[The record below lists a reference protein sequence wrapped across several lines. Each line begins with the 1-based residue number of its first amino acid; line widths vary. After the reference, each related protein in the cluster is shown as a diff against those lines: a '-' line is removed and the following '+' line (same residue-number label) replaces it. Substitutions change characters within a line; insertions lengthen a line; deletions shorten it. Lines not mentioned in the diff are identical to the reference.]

1 MARTVGIEEELL
13 LVDREDGRP
22 VSVASSVL
30 RATETEEQ
38 RERAGVSA
46 RDDEHAPG
54 GDVTGEFQQQQ
65 VETGTPPRT
74 SLDELEKDL
83 ATWRDLTV
91 RSARESGARVLATG
105 TSPLPV
111 TPTLQRNERYERLAE
126 RFGLTAAEH
135 LVSGCHVHVSVE
147 SDEEGVAAL
156 DRIRV
161 WLPAILAISANS
173 PFWQGEDSGYASFRS
188 QAMVRWPSAGPYDVF
203 GSPKRYRQLVSD
215 LVGTGVLLDAGM
227 LYLDARLSE
236 SYPTVEVRVAD
247 VCLDSRDAVLV
258 AGLSRALVET
268 AAREWAEGRPAP
280 EVPTAV
286 LRLATWQAGH
296 DGVDGS
302 LLDPATGRPRPARE
316 VLEALVAHVRP
327 ALEETGD
334 VARVEEG
341 VERVLTGGNGAT
353 RQRAVLE
360 RTGQLADVVAEIAR
374 VTAGHGD

>member
-135 LVSGCHVHVSVE
+135 LVSGCHVHVSID
-147 SDEEGVAAL
+147 SPEEGVGVL
-156 DRIRV
+156 DRALLEQVRAGEGLEPFEGREQRHLEEV
-161 WLPAILAISANS
+161 GHLAVVAVRAPA
-173 PFWQGEDSGYASFRS
+173 R
-188 QAMVRWPSAGPYDVF
+188 
-203 GSPKRYRQLVSD
+203 
-215 LVGTGVLLDAGM
+215 
-227 LYLDARLSE
+227 
-236 SYPTVEVRVAD
+236 
-247 VCLDSRDAVLV
+247 LV
-258 AGLSRALVET
+258 AGL
-268 AAREWAEGRPAP
+268 
-280 EVPTAV
+280 
-286 LRLATWQAGH
+286 H
-296 DGVDGS
+296 
-302 LLDPATGRPRPARE
+302 ARE
-316 VLEALVAHVRP
+316 V
-327 ALEETGD
+327 
-334 VARVEEG
+334 RVELG
-341 VERVLTGGNGAT
+341 R
-353 RQRAVLE
+353 
-360 RTGQLADVVAEIAR
+360 R
-374 VTAGHGD
+374 VTDLRPVL